1 MRTESRIYV
10 GIGAFFVLI
19 VAIYFLWSGDSGNSI
34 FLVASALLGI
44 MPGLYLGWW
53 SRNMNPRP
61 EDVEDVTPDEIRGEV
76 GYFPTY
82 TIWPFVLGMGVFLT
96 ALAFVFGEWTAVIGM
111 GFVVSAAI
119 GGTLSSKPNVSRHV

>member
-1 MRTESRIYV
+1 MS
-10 GIGAFFVLI
+10 
-19 VAIYFLWSGDSGNSI
+19 
-34 FLVASALLGI
+34 
-44 MPGLYLGWW
+44 
-53 SRNMNPRP
+53 PRP